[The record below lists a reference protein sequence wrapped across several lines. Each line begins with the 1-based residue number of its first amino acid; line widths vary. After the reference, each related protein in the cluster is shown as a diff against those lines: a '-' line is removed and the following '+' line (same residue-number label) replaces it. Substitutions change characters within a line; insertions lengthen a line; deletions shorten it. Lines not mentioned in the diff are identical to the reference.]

1 MIIKP
6 FSLLIITILSLPT
19 YATTGTITFQGQIV
33 ENACDHMTKSNDKR
47 CTEFLKTTGIQ
58 QLDATLGY
66 QTLSEVQQAI
76 QNHHHQIAV
85 IAVEAVAADT
95 RAGNIIVSYR

>member
-6 FSLLIITILSLPT
+6 LSLLIITILSLPT
-19 YATTGTITFQGQIV
+19 YAATGTITFQGQIV

-58 QLDATLGY
+58 QLDTALGY
-66 QTLSEVQQAI
+66 QSLSEVQQAI
-76 QNHHHQIAV
+76 QNRHHQIAA
-85 IAVEAVAADT
+85 ISVEAVAADIQ
-95 RAGNIIVSYR
+95 AGNIIVSYR

>member
-1 MIIKP
+1 
-6 FSLLIITILSLPT
+6 
-19 YATTGTITFQGQIV
+19 
-33 ENACDHMTKSNDKR
+33 MTKSNDKR

-76 QNHHHQIAV
+76 QNHHHQ
-85 IAVEAVAADT
+85 
-95 RAGNIIVSYR
+95 SQ